1 MGKKQVFS
9 SFFNN
14 IFFPVGA
21 FFLAVLLWL
30 FVISGNNYTMML
42 DMPIEA
48 RNLNAQK
55 TYLEEVPGS
64 ASVILEGKG
73 RDLFK
78 SFILKSYSEFK
89 LVLDLD
95 GISQEYEFILNE
107 YFDKNPSKVVLPPSH
122 NVRFVEVVY
131 PNRIKIKLDEIME
144 KKVPVISNINKL
156 VRDGHI
162 QIGKIEFKPDSI
174 NIVGPRVELDKINSV
189 YTVKD
194 TLNNLFK
201 LTEGQID
208 LLLANRLI
216 KYSSKRVNYLFN
228 VQQISERIIVDIP
241 VNVINKIKGIRV
253 FPSPQ
258 TVSLTLVGGVNQIAK
273 INSSDISVTVD
284 FSLWEMDKSFYLPEV
299 LIPFDILNWKNLS
312 PRTIELGVAREFK

>member
-9 SFFNN
+9 SFLNN

-21 FFLAVLLWL
+21 FFLAVLLWF
-30 FVISGNNYTMML
+30 FVVSGNNYTMML
-42 DMPIEA
+42 DIPIEA

-55 TYLEEVPGS
+55 TYLEEVPSS

-78 SFILKSYSEFK
+78 SFILKNYSEFK

-95 GISQEYEFILNE
+95 GISQEYEFILND

-144 KKVPVISNINKL
+144 KKVQVLSNINEL
-156 VRDGHI
+156 VKDGHI
-162 QIGKIEFKPDSI
+162 QIGKIEFQPDSI
-174 NIVGPRVELDKINSV
+174 NIIGPKVELDKINNV

-194 TLNNLFK
+194 TLNNLDK
-201 LTEGQID
+201 LTKGEID
-208 LLLANRLI
+208 LLLPNRLI
-216 KYSSKRVNYLFN
+216 KYSSERVDYLSD

-258 TVSLTLVGGVNQIAK
+258 TVSLTLVGGVKQISK
-273 INSSDISVTVD
+273 IKPSDISVIVD
-284 FSLWEMDKSFYLPEV
+284 FNSWEMDKSFYMPEV

-312 PRTIELGVAREFK
+312 PRTIELGVARESK